1 MVTVSGIVDLELRRY
16 IEANLVRILDL
27 FSPRHIIV
35 FGSRVNGTAKEDSD
49 IDLIVVSD
57 AFEGM
62 SFLERARRFNEAIP
76 WHIRVDAWCL
86 TVMEFERLR
95 RQVGIVAEACRDG
108 VWILRGE
115 LLPDEE
121 VNGVMTIEEQVQA
134 WMKQGE
140 DELEKARILF
150 EHDKYDGA
158 AVFAQQAAEKFLKA
172 LYIARFQVMP
182 TRTHDIQILAMALGA
197 PSELAAIGRPLTEDY
212 FRAKYPD
219 LAGAAPYEVFD
230 ANIANE
236 RIQQAEK
243 IRDWVKERLI
253 DIQGAQNQ
261 NFLL

>member
-1 MVTVSGIVDLELRRY
+1 MVTVAEIADAELRRY
-16 IEANLVRILDL
+16 IEANLARILNL
-27 FSPRHIIV
+27 FSPRHIIA
-35 FGSRVNGTAKEDSD
+35 FGSRVNGMPKEDSD

-57 AFEGM
+57 VFEGM
-62 SFLERARRFNEAIP
+62 SFLERTRRFNEAIP

-86 TVMEFERLR
+86 TVKEFERLR
-95 RQVGIVAEACRDG
+95 RQVGIVAEACREG

-121 VNGVMTIEEQVQA
+121 VNGVMTVEEQVQV
-134 WMKQGE
+134 WMKQGD

-172 LYIARFQVMP
+172 LYIARFQAMP
-182 TRTHDIQILAMALGA
+182 PRTHDIQMLAMALGA
-197 PSELAAIGRPLTEDY
+197 PSELVAVGRPLTEDY
-212 FRAKYPD
+212 FRARYPD

-230 ANIANE
+230 ANTANE

-243 IRDWVKERLI
+243 IREWVREQLGIAK
-253 DIQGAQNQ
+253 
-261 NFLL
+261 